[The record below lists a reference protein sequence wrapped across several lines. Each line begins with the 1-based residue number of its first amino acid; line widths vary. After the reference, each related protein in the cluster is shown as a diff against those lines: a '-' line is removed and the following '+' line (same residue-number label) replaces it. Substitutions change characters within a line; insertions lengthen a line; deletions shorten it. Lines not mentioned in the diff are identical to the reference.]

1 MTTNVNPNPE
11 STENQRKKILN
22 YLQSGKGLTA
32 LDALQKF
39 GCFRLSARIHELKKS
54 YPIQSQFVQR
64 GKKQVKLYY
73 IKGEDQ

>member
-1 MTTNVNPNPE
+1 MSTNINPNEE
-11 STENQRKKILN
+11 STSNQRKKILD

-32 LDALQKF
+32 IEALQKF

-54 YPIQSQFVQR
+54 YPIQSKFVQR

-73 IKGEDQ
+73 IQGENQ